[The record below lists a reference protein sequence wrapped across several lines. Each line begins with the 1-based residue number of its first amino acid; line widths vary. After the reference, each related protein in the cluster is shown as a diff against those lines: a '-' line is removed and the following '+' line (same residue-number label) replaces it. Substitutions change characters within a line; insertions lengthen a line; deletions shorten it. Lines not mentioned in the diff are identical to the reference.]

1 MLEVALGL
9 GTLSLWFLGLCLYPR
24 CMDDTADL
32 CEQTFIR
39 RRNSLVIEETEA
51 HYREAPESSQIEKSF
66 VLVSAKYVSSEESP
80 LFRRQPQF
88 PLAKV
93 IGNGV

>member
-9 GTLSLWFLGLCLYPR
+9 GTLSMWFLGLCLYPR

-32 CEQTFIR
+32 CENAFIR
-39 RRNSLVIEETEA
+39 RRNSLVIDETEA
-51 HYREAPESSQIEKSF
+51 HYRETSETSPIDKNY
-66 VLVSAKYVSSEESP
+66 VMVTAKYVDAEESP
-80 LFRRQPQF
+80 LFHRQPQV

-93 IGNGV
+93 IGKNA